1 FRAFRGVRLT
11 HINVQRVDTIARK
24 RLFRQSAIILPLYVE
39 MRCHITDANVI
50 GPPLISHNLSLFDRL
65 TDFKIIER
73 VFIQMP
79 VDDLIMLPSGI
90 VKREDERPAKGIPSG
105 TRRYF
110 SIGNGRYAGIVV
122 LAEVVCTVITAA
134 IAIRIDAVTHEISFP
149 PRFSL
154 AVRVGFPI
162 FIRVGYYSE
171 SFILQIFNRIMLL
184 RHRRHL
190 LRSVLHR
197 SVQWDR
203 SL

>member
-1 FRAFRGVRLT
+1 MRRHVT
-11 HINVQRVDTIARK
+11 HSDVVGTS
-24 RLFRQSAIILPLYVE
+24 L
-39 MRCHITDANVI
+39 I
-50 GPPLISHNLSLFDRL
+50 GHCLSLFDRL

-149 PRFSL
+149 PWFSL
-154 AVRVGFPI
+154 AIWVGFTVL
-162 FIRVGYYSE
+162 IRVGCDSE
-171 SFILQIFNRIMLL
+171 SFIL
-184 RHRRHL
+184 
-190 LRSVLHR
+190 
-197 SVQWDR
+197 
-203 SL
+203 

>member
-1 FRAFRGVRLT
+1 
-11 HINVQRVDTIARK
+11 
-24 RLFRQSAIILPLYVE
+24 

-50 GPPLISHNLSLFDRL
+50 GPTLIRHDLPLFDRL

-73 VFIQMP
+73 GFIQMP

-90 VKREDERPAKGIPSG
+90 VKREDARPAKGIPSG

-110 SIGNGRYAGIVV
+110 SIGNGRYASSVV
-122 LAEVVCTVITAA
+122 LAAGVCTVITAA

-154 AVRVGFPI
+154 AIWVGFTVL
-162 FIRVGYYSE
+162 IRVGCDSE